1 MPAYSATVAVL
12 KSSLLVLLGFAFLEI
27 SAAAQTSLND
37 VHVMPRQ
44 VSPAVA
50 STVGSLELVEGAYLH
65 VIKKDV
71 NLVLVSVSV
80 TDPMQRLV
88 TGLAPENFQ
97 VFEGKKAQQI
107 RHFSSEDAPVS
118 VGIILDS
125 SGSMADKMDRVREAV
140 NQFCQAANP
149 QDEFILITFADEP
162 RLASDFTS
170 TPEDLQAAL
179 LYTQAKG
186 RTALLDAIYMGV
198 GKMRNA
204 KYAKKALLIIS
215 DGGDNHSRY
224 GEREVRSAVKESD
237 VMVYSIGVFDRYV
250 PTREELL
257 GPSLLSSIVEP
268 SGGRAFTVFSARE
281 LPAVAHHI
289 GTELRTQYVL
299 GYRPEDA
306 PRDGKWHKISVR
318 LRLPRKLAFL
328 QAHAKKGYYALKS
341 EPVALGRPSDQLLD
355 LGAEK

>member
-1 MPAYSATVAVL
+1 MPAFSALVAVL
-12 KSSLLVLLGFAFLEI
+12 KSSLFALLVFAFLEN

-44 VSPAVA
+44 ASPAVA
-50 STVGSLELVEGAYLH
+50 STVGSLELVGGSYLH
-65 VIKKDV
+65 VIREDV

-125 SGSMADKMDRVREAV
+125 SGSMADKMDRVREAL

-149 QDEFILITFADEP
+149 QDEFFLITFAEQP
-162 RLASDFTS
+162 RLVSDFTS

-186 RTALLDAIYMGV
+186 RTALLDAIYMGI
-198 GKMRNA
+198 GKMRSA
-204 KYAKKALLIIS
+204 KYGKKALLIIS

-237 VMVYSIGVFDRYV
+237 VMIYSVGVFDRNV
-250 PTREELL
+250 PTHEELL
-257 GPSLLSSIVEP
+257 GPSLLSSIAEP
-268 SGGRAFTVFSARE
+268 SGGRAFTVFSSHE
-281 LPAVAHHI
+281 LPAVVHHI

-299 GYRPEDA
+299 GYRPENA
-306 PRDGKWHKISVR
+306 PRDGKWHKISVK

-328 QAHAKKGYYALKS
+328 QVHARKGYYAHKS
-341 EPVALGRPSDQLLD
+341 EPVALGRPSDSLLHI
-355 LGAEK
+355 GAEK